1 MENFKTEM
9 TRRTKEFALRVLR
22 MCSTTLKGGYEREH
36 VGHQLFR
43 CATSVAANFR
53 AACHAKSSVDFLQ
66 KMKICE
72 EEADESWFW
81 IDFAVTA
88 EFITIPMASALMSEA
103 HEIACIISATCK
115 TARARLN
122 LQKNKK

>member
-1 MENFKTEM
+1 MNDFKADM

-22 MCSTTLKGGYEREH
+22 MCSSSLKENYERVH

-53 AACHAKSSVDFLQ
+53 AACHAKSSADFLQ

-72 EEADESWFW
+72 EEADEACFW
-81 IDFAVTA
+81 IDFAVSA
-88 EFITIPMASALMSEA
+88 KFISEPMAAPLVAEA

-115 TARARLN
+115 TSRLN
-122 LQKNKK
+122 LQNRRKN